1 MKFYKPTTPSRR
13 GMTRPDFSMITKKG
27 PEKKLLSSL
36 KSTGGR
42 NNKGRISVRF
52 RGGGAKRMYRVVD
65 FGEKHLGE
73 TAKVVGIEYD
83 PNRTARIALV
93 EYENKERAYVVSP
106 DGLKAGEAI
115 EYSESGEIKSGN
127 RIKLKNIPVGTF
139 VYNVEINPMQ
149 GGKIARSAGTGV
161 KVLAIEGGYATLT
174 MPSGEV
180 RKVLAECFATIGFV
194 SNTQHNLGVIGK
206 AGRKRHMGKRP
217 HVRGT
222 AMNPVDHPHGGGE
235 GRAPVGLKYP
245 KTPWGKIAY
254 GVRTRSKKKYSTKFI
269 MQRRKNKKRK

>member
-1 MKFYKPTTPSRR
+1 
-13 GMTRPDFSMITKKG
+13 
-27 PEKKLLSSL
+27 
-36 KSTGGR
+36 
-42 NNKGRISVRF
+42 
-52 RGGGAKRMYRVVD
+52 MYRVVD

>member
-52 RGGGAKRMYRVVD
+52 RGGG
-65 FGEKHLGE
+65 
-73 TAKVVGIEYD
+73 
-83 PNRTARIALV
+83 
-93 EYENKERAYVVSP
+93 
-106 DGLKAGEAI
+106 LKAGEAI
-115 EYSESGEIKSGN
+115 EYSESVEIKSGN
-127 RIKLKNIPVGTF
+127 RIKLKNIHVGTF